1 MEKDIE
7 ILVSINPAL
16 NSLTDKYFN
25 KLQSINILSM
35 EGEDEYKSLMINYL
49 QEYIQLIINKDS
61 IKYKKINA
69 IKNKH
74 KHYKVKR
81 TESDSD

>member
-49 QEYIQLIINKDS
+49 QE
-61 IKYKKINA
+61 
-69 IKNKH
+69 
-74 KHYKVKR
+74 
-81 TESDSD
+81 